1 MVGCIAGMMVGEA
14 QTSVVGAAA
23 AAKRDKLL
31 DLAVLIGLIFTTLA
45 VYAQVGDFEF
55 LNFDDGVIVAQ
66 NVHVQEGLTAESI
79 RWALTAVV
87 SANWMPVTLLSHLV
101 DTQLF
106 ELRSGIHH
114 LVNVLFHILAAML
127 LYLTLLRATRE
138 RGCSAFV
145 AFVFALHPLHVE
157 SVAWISE
164 RKDVLGAFFWFLGL
178 YGYVRYCERPSRARY
193 CFVVAVPFCLGLMS
207 KPMLVTFPFALLLL
221 DVWPLRRAN
230 WPRTVWEKLPLFALS
245 AVVSGV
251 TYFAQSSQGAV
262 QNTKFVM
269 LAANAFLSYITY
281 IGQMFWPVR
290 LAVFY
295 PFPPMIP
302 VWKGVLAVGAMVG
315 LSALALL
322 LRKRFPYAMV
332 GWFWYVGTMVPMI
345 GLLQAGKQA
354 HGDRYMYIPM
364 VGLLVILA
372 WGAADVGKRWP
383 HSLPAIGFG
392 ATVACA
398 LFLMLS
404 WEQVGYWR
412 NSGTLFERTLEVT
425 KDNWLAEN
433 NLGIYLVERGQLA
446 EAYPHFEAALR
457 IDPDYAAAHNNLGG
471 IIVQLGDCPGAV
483 PHFEA
488 AIRAQPNFPMANYN
502 LGGCQMMSGNYEAAV
517 PYFESAIRN
526 QEDYRDAH
534 ASLGAAFAKIPGRE
548 LDAVREYEEALRL
561 TPEDAGLHGSL
572 GALLAQLGR
581 TREAIA
587 HLEAAVRIRPNSD
600 ESRTL
605 DRLRTPPE

>member
-1 MVGCIAGMMVGEA
+1 MVGEA
-14 QTSVVGAAA
+14 EISVVGAVA

-31 DLAVLIGLIFTTLA
+31 DLAVLIGLIFTTLT
-45 VYAQVGDFEF
+45 VYAQVGNFEF

-87 SANWMPVTLLSHLV
+87 SANWMPVTLLSHIV

-114 LVNVLFHILAAML
+114 LMNVLLHILAAML
-127 LYLTLLRATRE
+127 LYLTLLRATRA
-138 RGCSAFV
+138 RASSAFV

-178 YGYVRYCERPSRARY
+178 YGYVCYCERPSRGRY
-193 CFVVAVPFCLGLMS
+193 SLVVAAPFCLGLMS

-245 AVVSGV
+245 GVVSGV

-262 QNTKFVM
+262 QNTRFVM
-269 LAANAFLSYITY
+269 LAANAFLSYVTY

-295 PFPPMIP
+295 PFPPLIP
-302 VWKGVLAVGAMVG
+302 VWKGVLAVAAMVG
-315 LSALALL
+315 LSSLALL

-354 HGDRYMYIPM
+354 HADRYMYIPM
-364 VGLLVILA
+364 VGLLMILA
-372 WGAADVGKRWP
+372 WGAADIGERWP
-383 HSLPAIGFG
+383 RSLPAIGVG
-392 ATVACA
+392 ATVVCA
-398 LFLMLS
+398 VFLMLS
-404 WEQVGYWR
+404 FEQVGYWR
-412 NSGTLFERTLEVT
+412 NSGTLFERTLEIT

-471 IIVQLGDCPGAV
+471 VILQLGDCAAAV

-488 AIRAQPNFPMANYN
+488 AIRAQPNFAMANYN
-502 LGGCQMMSGNYEAAV
+502 LGGCQMLSGNYQAAV

-526 QEDYRDAH
+526 QGDYRDAH

-548 LDAVREYEEALRL
+548 PDAVREYEEALRL
-561 TPEDAGLHGSL
+561 TPEDAELHVRL

-581 TREAIA
+581 TGEAIA
-587 HLEAAVRIRPNSD
+587 HLEAAMRIRPNSD

-605 DRLRTPPE
+605 DLLRTPPE